1 VKTIRH
7 KSFYRRGDSDR
18 HSSAFFILGALVVIA
33 IAFFFGFQV
42 GRIVEKDAGTARNA
56 SKAAGQKKADIRKEM
71 SAYSEEAVRI
81 PVVAPP
87 PAVPPPTAGEDLRET
102 EAAATFPES
111 LTRKDAAP
119 QPLVKPKQIASAE
132 TPGKSKFMLQAAALK
147 NKDAAESLRSRLEK
161 AGHRSKV
168 IRLQAKD
175 HGPDLYK
182 VRIGPH
188 GSREEALKAMKS
200 IKSELKID
208 VILLKD

>member
-1 VKTIRH
+1 VKNTRH

-18 HSSAFFILGALVVIA
+18 YSSAFFILGALIVIA

-42 GRIVEKDAGTARNA
+42 GRIVEKDAVTARNA
-56 SKAAGQKKADIRKEM
+56 SKVAGQKKADIRKEM

-87 PAVPPPTAGEDLRET
+87 PAVPPTAGEDLRET
-102 EAAATFPES
+102 EAAATFPDS

-119 QPLVKPKQIASAE
+119 QPLVKAKQNGPAE
-132 TPGKSKFMLQAAALK
+132 TQGKSKFMLQAAALK
-147 NKDAAESLRSRLEK
+147 NKEAAESLRSRLEK
-161 AGHRSKV
+161 AGHRAKV
-168 IRLQAKD
+168 VRLQAKD
-175 HGPDLYK
+175 RGPDLYK

-188 GSREEALKAMKS
+188 GSREEAMKAMKS
-200 IKSELKID
+200 IKAEFKID